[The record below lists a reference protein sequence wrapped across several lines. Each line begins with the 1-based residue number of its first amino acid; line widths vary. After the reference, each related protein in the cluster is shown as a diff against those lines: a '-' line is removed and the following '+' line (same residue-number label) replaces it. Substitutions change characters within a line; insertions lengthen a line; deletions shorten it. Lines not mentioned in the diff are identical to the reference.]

1 MLRLFMH
8 RSLMTDAYG
17 TNIYNGSVSTAVVR
31 QRRSN
36 NWHQSNGQWWG
47 REQWSTSAA
56 QHVIF
61 AAAAILPGAQ
71 PRQKSWGGQGLGPN
85 TEALAPY
92 ARQKAGL
99 GVGCG
104 RGSPPPPPTVRVRGI
119 NPPLRKIFENSNANL
134 HGDYYVMKF
143 LASWKLR
150 PRSWGGGPI
159 RLLHLCYTESTILLQ
174 WWTEFDSYSVI
185 CTDRV

>member
-1 MLRLFMH
+1 MVNDEAVSSGVRLQH
-8 RSLMTDAYG
+8 NTSYSLLLLLLY
-17 TNIYNGSVSTAVVR
+17 Y
-31 QRRSN
+31 Q
-36 NWHQSNGQWWG
+36 G
-47 REQWSTSAA
+47 RNHGRKVE
-56 QHVIF
+56 
-61 AAAAILPGAQ
+61 G
-71 PRQKSWGGQGLGPN
+71 GGQGLGPN

-143 LASWKLR
+143 LAS
-150 PRSWGGGPI
+150 
-159 RLLHLCYTESTILLQ
+159 
-174 WWTEFDSYSVI
+174 
-185 CTDRV
+185 